1 MKTITLQG
9 EFQKF
14 ENLNQATSNFDQD
27 RLPYEVETRVYVVD
41 TLSTRDT
48 NWDIISDEEFM
59 NLAEQDGRVYTLQGF
74 QEAFNLEEINSAID
88 VIRFISVPLNL

>member
-14 ENLNQATSNFDQD
+14 ENLNQATNNFDTD
-27 RLPYEVETRVYVVD
+27 RLPYEVEIRVYVIDQNVSD
-41 TLSTRDT
+41 VYANSKT
-48 NWDIISDEEFM
+48 DEEFM
-59 NLAEQDGRVYTLQGF
+59 EIAEEQGRVYTLEGF

-88 VIRFISVPLNL
+88 VIRFITVPIV

>member
-14 ENLNQATSNFDQD
+14 ENLNQATRNFDQD

-41 TLSTRDT
+41 TNDNNYNGDET
-48 NWDIISDEEFM
+48 SDEDFM
-59 NLAEQDGRVYTLQGF
+59 DMAEADGRVYSLDSF
-74 QEAFNLEEINSAID
+74 QNAFNFSEVNTDID
-88 VIRFISVPLNL
+88 VIRFINVPKFD

>member
-27 RLPYEVETRVYVVD
+27 RLPYEVETRVYVVNMD
-41 TLSTRDT
+41 DNNYNGDET
-48 NWDIISDEEFM
+48 SDEDFM
-59 NLAEQDGRVYTLQGF
+59 DMAEADGRAYSLDGF
-74 QEAFNLEEINSAID
+74 QYAFNFSEVDTDID
-88 VIRFISVPLNL
+88 VIRFINVPKFD